1 MIVVSAIVINPTAL
15 RSNAIQE
22 VSTGDNTGMVMSK
35 VPVIILLCALWKRY
49 RVDSP
54 LLFVTQDYMSK
65 LFKAVSHDY
74 DENWLKHSLWSF
86 RHRTTTGSKNVHIT
100 LRWSKCQCNNNE
112 KAHIWLIDIG
122 VVTYVIRD
130 YPLNCGC
137 IFMSGLENIAN
148 DGMIIV
154 LFLIAKNQYW

>member
-74 DENWLKHSLWSF
+74 DENWLKHLCGSSDTGQQQDQKMSILLSDDPNVNATTMRKHIFDSWTLVLSHMSF
-86 RHRTTTGSKNVHIT
+86 MIT
-100 LRWSKCQCNNNE
+100 
-112 KAHIWLIDIG
+112 H
-122 VVTYVIRD
+122 
-130 YPLNCGC
+130 
-137 IFMSGLENIAN
+137 
-148 DGMIIV
+148 
-154 LFLIAKNQYW
+154 